1 MFNPI
6 NTFPSRVLPA
16 GFHCHDTFAFLS
28 TSNAELPPAATSSF
42 PTPTTADIVNFD
54 NSGRQIFSAPTTNA
68 EHSSSISFP
77 DFTPKFDRIL
87 PTSGFSTPTTSEIIN
102 FDRSGHQNLTD
113 YTPSIY
119 RTSSFSLSASFT
131 LVDSMPR
138 ERSSPVD
145 NDSDA
150 QAAPRRVKAEKMKA
164 VKIKREK
171 EPAGAFTFSL
181 TPEEKTQTSYS
192 SAETLQFSS
201 VKRAFT
207 IEDDTGTQ
215 GAAKRVKKSRAPV
228 YSSPPLGPYHSSTEI
243 LRAASGRKKRNAPE
257 VDTEIKDEDGE
268 DMFYSL
274 RSELPKAQQT
284 PDSKK
289 ENLKL
294 SSSTSSYL
302 TSRRSR
308 DFSEQDYHVNDP
320 SIYSGSSSG
329 EENENPFLDREDLE
343 DILTREKA
351 RRLATAVKV
360 PDDSNMSEEETNLYL
375 GLALRGI
382 KPVMSFTWSK
392 DFNTLP
398 ESLFAVPDNSDY
410 QEERLPFHTHKG
422 TDFAAIRAFRE
433 LLEVG
438 GFVRDCRLLTLEPQ
452 VVIRRSVKKYV
463 RWAISDAAL
472 RVTSKSLPVH
482 VIYTQKSDQMALSA
496 VHGLSKKMES
506 LANRHRQ
513 LHTESYK
520 GKLLR
525 GAKRLASRARSKELE
540 PLQYWPTL
548 VGFLICGPI
557 LSIVSLDTNP
567 NSVTWIK
574 DSESRVKYL
583 GQFDMSEVDQDVWNS
598 LAIAIAVI
606 SMRKTMSSLADTYEG
621 PLIPRLRRHG
631 DDTDDD
637 DL

>member
-164 VKIKREK
+164 
-171 EPAGAFTFSL
+171 
-181 TPEEKTQTSYS
+181 
-192 SAETLQFSS
+192 FSS

-496 VHGLSKKMES
+496 VHGLSK
-506 LANRHRQ
+506 RW
-513 LHTESYK
+513 T
-520 GKLLR
+520 
-525 GAKRLASRARSKELE
+525 SRARSKELE